1 MLLVVVFCMETCTAF
16 ILTLLNFLFVH
27 LVFFQKAVFQGLS
40 QEALSACIQSLLK
53 ASDIILKNKVGM
65 QRRVCLCISSE
76 LLKLHFY

>member
-1 MLLVVVFCMETCTAF
+1 METCTAF

-27 LVFFQKAVFQGLS
+27 FQLLVFFQKAVFQGLS